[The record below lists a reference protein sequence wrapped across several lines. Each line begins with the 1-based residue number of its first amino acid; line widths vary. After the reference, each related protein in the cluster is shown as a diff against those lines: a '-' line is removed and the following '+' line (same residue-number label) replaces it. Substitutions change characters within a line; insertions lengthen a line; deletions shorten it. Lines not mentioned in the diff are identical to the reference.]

1 MITKLKKE
9 VYTTADGAEHGTF
22 EAARGH
28 LLAKLW
34 SGDADNSPRE
44 MRGDTFAAWAEVN
57 KEKLLEILKPGR
69 KPRKPKPTAKAKK
82 VEVKP

>member
-1 MITKLKKE
+1 MIQKTKTE
-9 VYTTADGAEHGTF
+9 IFTTDDGVEHRTV

-69 KPRKPKPTAKAKK
+69 KPRKSKPIAKAKK
-82 VEVKP
+82 VEVRP